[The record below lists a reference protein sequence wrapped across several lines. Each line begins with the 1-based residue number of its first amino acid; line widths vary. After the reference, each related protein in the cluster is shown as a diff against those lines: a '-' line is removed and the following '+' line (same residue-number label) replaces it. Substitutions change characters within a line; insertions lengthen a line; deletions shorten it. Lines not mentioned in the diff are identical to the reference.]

1 MPIRIPEV
9 NGTPARPAASI
20 AASRTAGSL
29 SGQPWCGPPGSQ
41 SRAATDSSIIPCETL
56 TFRSRARLVLRQ
68 HAGIDVGQQA
78 GLGEHERAH
87 RRQILDRRTV
97 AEPVDC
103 RARGRMRPLPVGRP
117 G

>member
-56 TFRSRARLVLRQ
+56 TFRSRRDSSSDSTPALTWGSSPVSASTSAHIAARYS
-68 HAGIDVGQQA
+68 
-78 GLGEHERAH
+78 
-87 RRQILDRRTV
+87 TV
-97 AEPVDC
+97 EP
-103 RARGRMRPLPVGRP
+103 
-117 G
+117 